1 MGISIPRASL
11 DNITEG
17 DEEWDNII
25 DMEQGDVPNT
35 NYPRD
40 FLTKHFEG
48 ADSMLK
54 SVMSKAKMM
63 SEKGEIHGKDL
74 ARMTCARVMATS
86 SNLSIATRFQRNT

>member
-1 MGISIPRASL
+1 MVSILCNTKWTTDLSSRQFISIPRASL

-25 DMEQGDVPNT
+25 DMEQGDVPNA

-40 FLTKHFEG
+40 FLMKHFEG

-54 SVMSKAKMM
+54 SVMLK
-63 SEKGEIHGKDL
+63 EKKNVREGGNPWKGG
-74 ARMTCARVMATS
+74 V
-86 SNLSIATRFQRNT
+86 